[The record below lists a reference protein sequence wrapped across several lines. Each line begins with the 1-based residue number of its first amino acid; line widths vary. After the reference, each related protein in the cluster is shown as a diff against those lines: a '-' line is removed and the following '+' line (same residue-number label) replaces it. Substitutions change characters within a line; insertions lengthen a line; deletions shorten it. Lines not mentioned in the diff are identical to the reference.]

1 MNEMQDISSKF
12 IHTTEDEN
20 GVLQKI
26 SFLNDDTFN
35 FSFDIVD
42 EMAKKDPNKLAMLH
56 VSKDGKE
63 RRITFRRCV

>member
-35 FSFDIVD
+35 LLEV
-42 EMAKKDPNKLAMLH
+42 
-56 VSKDGKE
+56 
-63 RRITFRRCV
+63 